1 MKKIL
6 LQIVFFL
13 SATIAMAQTDIQ
25 FSILKAEADGMSAS
39 VTNALDLK
47 LRQVFDRNG
56 AGAAD
61 LYNVFAIEPTIS
73 VEKIISTKDGV
84 VLDVPIA
91 QGELVLIAKNIID
104 GAEYYSTSIEL
115 EGESLGSKD
124 KAMKSMIKGIK
135 VTDPAYK
142 QFINTARKKIE
153 EYYSTNCA
161 VILQKAKALYNQQ
174 RYKEAISYLS
184 AATANIPCYDQAYAL
199 QEQILAKLG
208 TKPDTVIVE
217 KVVEKPVVVEKVV
230 EKPVPAE
237 APAAPKC
244 EITIS
249 MNDLEFRI
257 LSCKGEPTQR
267 RITIKAEY
275 VNQNV
280 NIANGDISLD
290 VVIDDNGKELPRENK
305 AVIANGSSYEWI
317 SMPAR
322 VNLKHDFYIVNYDH
336 PIETIS
342 YMKLKVRNGYVEI
355 RNLKVD
361 W

>member
-161 VILQKAKALYNQQ
+161 FILQKAKALYNQQ

-217 KVVEKPVVVEKVV
+217 
-230 EKPVPAE
+230 
-237 APAAPKC
+237 
-244 EITIS
+244 
-249 MNDLEFRI
+249 R
-257 LSCKGEPTQR
+257 
-267 RITIKAEY
+267 
-275 VNQNV
+275 
-280 NIANGDISLD
+280 
-290 VVIDDNGKELPRENK
+290 
-305 AVIANGSSYEWI
+305 W
-317 SMPAR
+317 
-322 VNLKHDFYIVNYDH
+322 
-336 PIETIS
+336 
-342 YMKLKVRNGYVEI
+342 
-355 RNLKVD
+355 
-361 W
+361 

>member
-25 FSILKAEADGMSAS
+25 FSILKAEADGVSAS

-161 VILQKAKALYNQQ
+161 FILQKAKALTISSVT
-174 RYKEAISYLS
+174 KKLLAISLLPLPIS
-184 AATANIPCYDQAYAL
+184 HAMIRLTLCRSKFL
-199 QEQILAKLG
+199 QSWEQSRTL
-208 TKPDTVIVE
+208 
-217 KVVEKPVVVEKVV
+217 
-230 EKPVPAE
+230 
-237 APAAPKC
+237 
-244 EITIS
+244 
-249 MNDLEFRI
+249 
-257 LSCKGEPTQR
+257 
-267 RITIKAEY
+267 
-275 VNQNV
+275 
-280 NIANGDISLD
+280 
-290 VVIDDNGKELPRENK
+290 
-305 AVIANGSSYEWI
+305 
-317 SMPAR
+317 
-322 VNLKHDFYIVNYDH
+322 
-336 PIETIS
+336 
-342 YMKLKVRNGYVEI
+342 
-355 RNLKVD
+355 
-361 W
+361 

>member
-1 MKKIL
+1 M
-6 LQIVFFL
+6 
-13 SATIAMAQTDIQ
+13 
-25 FSILKAEADGMSAS
+25 
-39 VTNALDLK
+39 
-47 LRQVFDRNG
+47 
-56 AGAAD
+56 
-61 LYNVFAIEPTIS
+61 FAIEPTIS

-161 VILQKAKALYNQQ
+161 FILQKAKALYNQQ

-199 QEQILAKLG
+199 QEQILAKFG

-217 KVVEKPVVVEKVV
+217 KVVENTELEVIHRDCYLALRSSGSFSRHWFLHNFLHNNGFLYHLFYYDRLLYHLFNNHSVWLCAQHNAASLSKP
-230 EKPVPAE
+230 
-237 APAAPKC
+237 
-244 EITIS
+244 S
-249 MNDLEFRI
+249 MSTR
-257 LSCKGEPTQR
+257 
-267 RITIKAEY
+267 
-275 VNQNV
+275 
-280 NIANGDISLD
+280 
-290 VVIDDNGKELPRENK
+290 
-305 AVIANGSSYEWI
+305 
-317 SMPAR
+317 M
-322 VNLKHDFYIVNYDH
+322 
-336 PIETIS
+336 
-342 YMKLKVRNGYVEI
+342 
-355 RNLKVD
+355 
-361 W
+361 